1 MIGWLALVCAILLNT
16 TGNVFIK
23 HFSVT
28 TEVQGPLSYLN
39 RWFIFGIAFFG
50 ANVFFYSRALKDI
63 PLVIAYPVL
72 IGISV
77 CLVSLFAAYFLKE
90 RVSAAHVGGIAL
102 VILGVSCLA
111 WAEWRG

>member
-1 MIGWLALVCAILLNT
+1 MIGWLALICAILLNT
-16 TGNVFIK
+16 TGNFFIK
-23 HFSVT
+23 QFSTT
-28 TEVQGPLSYLN
+28 TEVQGPWSYLDP
-39 RWFIFGIAFFG
+39 WFIFGIAFFG

-63 PLVIAYPVL
+63 PLVIGYPVL

-77 CLVSLFAAYFLKE
+77 CLVAVFAAVFLKE
-90 RVSAAHVGGIAL
+90 RVSAAHVGGIVL